1 MAEKDGVNAMAQAPS
16 VPLSG
21 PKLDNRRVL
30 AAIIDLVVV
39 GAGWAV
45 IMAAAGVLGEPA
57 SGIGG
62 GLLVVGLGWALYYY
76 FACESGGGQTLGKR
90 VMKIRVVGLDGRPAG
105 MREIALRTVLRL
117 IDGLFF
123 YLVGLIVMIATGERR
138 GRLGDLVGATMIVA
152 ADAPARAVAQTQL
165 AEAPE
170 APRVPIAE
178 SGPAFAEA
186 TPVAEVEEPVA
197 EAEPAPEP
205 QGEEPE
211 VEEAEVEE
219 PVAEAEPAP
228 EPQGEE
234 PEVEEPEV
242 EEPVAEAEPAPEPQG
257 EEPEVEEPVAEAE
270 PAPEPQGE
278 EPEVEEAEAVE
289 EVYDISD
296 AEPLSEVE
304 EVDDPEVASPSLV
317 ELASDVSAVTE
328 DPERE
333 VEEEDDEPLAA
344 EADDEEPAA
353 EEEPKVRVKSVETVS
368 AIDLVMQDAEAEESS
383 AKARPS

>member
-57 SGIGG
+57 SNIGG

-211 VEEAEVEE
+211 VEEAE
-219 PVAEAEPAP
+219 
-228 EPQGEE
+228 
-234 PEVEEPEV
+234 
-242 EEPVAEAEPAPEPQG
+242 
-257 EEPEVEEPVAEAE
+257 
-270 PAPEPQGE
+270 
-278 EPEVEEAEAVE
+278 AVE

-333 VEEEDDEPLAA
+333 VEEEDEPVAA

-368 AIDLVMQDAEAEESS
+368 AIDLVMQDAEEEESS

>member
-57 SGIGG
+57 SDIGG

-211 VEEAEVEE
+211 VEE
-219 PVAEAEPAP
+219 
-228 EPQGEE
+228 
-234 PEVEEPEV
+234 
-242 EEPVAEAEPAPEPQG
+242 PVAEAEPAPEPQG
-257 EEPEVEEPVAEAE
+257 EEPEVEEPVAE
-270 PAPEPQGE
+270 
-278 EPEVEEAEAVE
+278 

-296 AEPLSEVE
+296 AEPLPEVE

-333 VEEEDDEPLAA
+333 VEEEEDEDEPL
-344 EADDEEPAA
+344 AA

-368 AIDLVMQDAEAEESS
+368 AIDLVMQDAEEEESS

>member
-90 VMKIRVVGLDGRPAG
+90 VTNIRVVGMDGRPAG
-105 MREIALRTVLRL
+105 MREIALRTVLRV

-138 GRLGDLVGATMIVA
+138 GRLGDLVGGTMIVA
-152 ADAPARAVAQTQL
+152 ADAPARAVAQTRL

-186 TPVAEVEEPVA
+186 EPVT
-197 EAEPAPEP
+197 EAPA
-205 QGEEPE
+205 
-211 VEEAEVEE
+211 
-219 PVAEAEPAP
+219 
-228 EPQGEE
+228 
-234 PEVEEPEV
+234 
-242 EEPVAEAEPAPEPQG
+242 PVAEAEPAPEPQG

-270 PAPEPQGE
+270 P
-278 EPEVEEAEAVE
+278 EPEVE

-304 EVDDPEVASPSLV
+304 EADDPEVASPSLV

-333 VEEEDDEPLAA
+333 VEEEDEPVAA

-368 AIDLVMQDAEAEESS
+368 AIDLVMQDAEEEESS

>member
-57 SGIGG
+57 SDIGG

-211 VEEAEVEE
+211 VEE
-219 PVAEAEPAP
+219 PVA
-228 EPQGEE
+228 
-234 PEVEEPEV
+234 
-242 EEPVAEAEPAPEPQG
+242 
-257 EEPEVEEPVAEAE
+257 
-270 PAPEPQGE
+270 
-278 EPEVEEAEAVE
+278 E

-296 AEPLSEVE
+296 AEPLPEVE

-333 VEEEDDEPLAA
+333 VEEEEDEDEPL
-344 EADDEEPAA
+344 AA

-368 AIDLVMQDAEAEESS
+368 AIDLVMQDAEEEESS

>member
-45 IMAAAGVLGEPA
+45 VMAAGGVLGEPV
-57 SGIGG
+57 SDVGG
-62 GLLVVGLGWALYYY
+62 GLLAVGLGWALYYY

-90 VMKIRVVGLDGRPAG
+90 VVKIRVVALDGRPAD
-105 MREIALRTVLRL
+105 MREVALRTVLRV

-138 GRLGDLVGATMIVA
+138 GRLGDLVGGTMIVT
-152 ADAPARAVAQTQL
+152 ADAPAAAVAPTRL

-170 APRVPIAE
+170 APVAPRVPIAE
-178 SGPAFAEA
+178 SGPAFAQA
-186 TPVAEVEEPVA
+186 TPVVEVPAPAAEPELEEPVA
-197 EAEPAPEP
+197 EAEAAPKP

-211 VEEAEVEE
+211 LEE
-219 PVAEAEPAP
+219 PVAEAAP
-228 EPQGEE
+228 EPQADE
-234 PEVEEPEV
+234 PEADD
-242 EEPVAEAEPAPEPQG
+242 AEAAP
-257 EEPEVEEPVAEAE
+257 
-270 PAPEPQGE
+270 
-278 EPEVEEAEAVE
+278 

-296 AEPLSEVE
+296 AEPLSEAE
-304 EVDDPEVASPSLV
+304 EAEETDAGEPDVASPSLV

-333 VEEEDDEPLAA
+333 VEEEDDDEPLAA
-344 EADDEEPAA
+344 EAD
-353 EEEPKVRVKSVETVS
+353 EEEPTVTVKSVDTVS
-368 AIDLVMQDAEAEESS
+368 AIDLVMQDAEEEESS
-383 AKARPS
+383 AEAPRS